1 MRKMIIWFLVSLFAI
16 SMCESAYAL
25 SVNEYIYDS
34 NGKLKSTYNYDNR
47 SKVEYNY
54 NSNGNVI
61 LKKHRVDAPV
71 PVFNRLSNSNFDS
84 FINGVVEK
92 WDISKWDVPKAEF
105 KEVEHLGAKAQS
117 VRCSEMKNN
126 GYCGI
131 SQVVAV
137 QPNQPYT
144 LRVSMDI
151 QELHESRMQLYV
163 DYYDQAQKFISV
175 NVQELKGP
183 IKVDY
188 VTFSLRGNIPANAST
203 ARVYVLSRSE
213 SDNGQAAFYIRN
225 AEFRYG
231 MDSNL
236 LSNGSVDGT
245 SGQEVAD
252 LWTRVGWDIGMRNT
266 NVLEYDNNY
275 VQEVIA
281 DQISENGVAGI
292 SQVIHITPSSQS
304 TQFKVSG
311 SFNIVRLKHSY
322 VQLYVDFKDDNG
334 RFVGAYA
341 APYFTNTNGNAITIS
356 EYGQVPAT
364 ATHAVVYALIRGQ
377 KANSSGHIQVDNL
390 RFVYNEPSITADEK
404 FDVYHNGDLK
414 SDYWDKVVWS
424 SDSYDFQLR
433 QQKDKE
439 IAQYISGKAIKAN
452 GIVGVVQ
459 KLAIVPLRNFKATSD
474 LRISH
479 LDHAKVQ
486 LYIDFFN
493 VDNQFVGASIVE
505 GDKVTGTTP
514 ITLTTAGK
522 MPEQAAYAFVYILIR
537 GITDGGEGEI
547 LVDNVKMA
555 YQ

>member
-1 MRKMIIWFLVSLFAI
+1 M
-16 SMCESAYAL
+16 
-25 SVNEYIYDS
+25 
-34 NGKLKSTYNYDNR
+34 
-47 SKVEYNY
+47 
-54 NSNGNVI
+54 
-61 LKKHRVDAPV
+61 
-71 PVFNRLSNSNFDS
+71 NRLNNSS
-84 FINGVVEK
+84 FSSFVNGVVEN
-92 WDISKWDVPKAEF
+92 WDISKWDVNQAEF
-105 KEVEHLGAKAQS
+105 KEIEHLGVKAQS
-117 VRCSEMKNN
+117 VRCSEMKSN

-137 QPNQPYT
+137 HPNQPYT

-175 NVQELKGP
+175 SVQDLKGP
-183 IKVDY
+183 IKAGY
-188 VTFSLRGNIPANAST
+188 VTASLLGNIPSNAST
-203 ARVYVLSRSE
+203 VRVYILSRSE

-225 AEFRYG
+225 AELRYG
-231 MDSNL
+231 NDFNL
-236 LSNGSVDGT
+236 LSNSSFNGT
-245 SGQEVAD
+245 RGQEVAD

-266 NVLEYDNNY
+266 YILEHDNNY
-275 VQEVIA
+275 VQEILS
-281 DQISENGVAGI
+281 DQIGENGAAGI

-311 SFNIVRLKHSY
+311 SFNIIRLQDSY

-334 RFVGAYA
+334 SFVGAYA
-341 APYFTNTNGNAITIS
+341 APYFTKTNGNAITIA

-364 ATHAVVYALIRGQ
+364 ATHAVVYVLIRGQ
-377 KANSSGHIQVDNL
+377 KANSSGHILVDNL
-390 RFVYNEPSITADEK
+390 RFAYNEPSITADEE
-404 FDVYHNGDLK
+404 FDVYLNGDMK

-433 QQKDKE
+433 QHKDKQ
-439 IAQYISGKAIKAN
+439 IAQYISSKAIKAN

-479 LDHAKVQ
+479 LHHAKVQ

-493 VDNQFVGASIVE
+493 VDNQFIGASIVE
-505 GDKVTGTTP
+505 GDKVTGNTP
-514 ITLTTAGK
+514 IILTTAGK
-522 MPEQAAYAFVYILIR
+522 VPEQAAYAFVYILIR
-537 GITDGGEGEI
+537 GITDGAEGEI
-547 LVDNVKMA
+547 LVENVKMA